1 MKLISI
7 VVPMLNEEEIAP
19 IKASVADFSYDEL
32 ESKLAV
38 TFSRNHIK
46 AESTKVPLAEP
57 EESAFA
63 ALIKKYK
70 R

>member
-1 MKLISI
+1 
-7 VVPMLNEEEIAP
+7 MLFRSSEEEIAP
-19 IKASVADFSYDEL
+19 IKAAVADFSYDEL

-38 TFSRNHIK
+38 TFSRNHLK
-46 AESTKVPLAEP
+46 TESNKVPLAEP